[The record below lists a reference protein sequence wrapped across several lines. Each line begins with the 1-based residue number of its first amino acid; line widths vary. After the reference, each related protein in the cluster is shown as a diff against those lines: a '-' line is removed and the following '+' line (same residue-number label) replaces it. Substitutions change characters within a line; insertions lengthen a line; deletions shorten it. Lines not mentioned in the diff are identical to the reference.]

1 MLAYN
6 LSPSFNWDTTGMT
19 DEEMRDFPAELG
31 SLGYVFN
38 FITYGGHQIDGLAA
52 EEFTTALREDGMLA
66 LARLQ
71 RKLRLV
77 ESPYRTP
84 QTLVGGP
91 RGDAALAA
99 ASGLTA
105 TTKAMGAGSTQVQHL
120 VQTEVP
126 PRVLAGWLERWAEHH
141 RIGFEPQVSLRPH
154 TAGSEVLELVVTN
167 PDGERLANIVF
178 TTIADRRG
186 RTILSVR
193 DQNTFDTALRRKRLM
208 TLMHLFLVHRYRAAS
223 VHYLTPTPDNRAQ
236 SERMQQIGL
245 FEAVKD
251 EVGEIIV
258 AEVASG
264 TVRELVAAD
273 SEARE
278 RLIVKGT

>member
-1 MLAYN
+1 
-6 LSPSFNWDTTGMT
+6 
-19 DEEMRDFPAELG
+19 MRAFPDELG
-31 SLGYVFN
+31 RLGYVFN
-38 FITYGGHQIDGLAA
+38 FITYGGHQIDGVAA
-52 EEFTTALREDGMLA
+52 EEFTTALRDDGMLA

-126 PRVLAGWLERWAEHH
+126 PRVLAGWLARWSEHH
-141 RIGFEPQVSLRPH
+141 EIGFAPQVSLRPH
-154 TAGSEVLELVVTN
+154 TAGSEVLELVVSD
-167 PDGERLANIVF
+167 PEGERLANIVF

-193 DQNTFDTALRRKRLM
+193 DQNTFDPALRRKRLV
-208 TLMHLFLVHRYRAAS
+208 TLMHVFLVHRYRAAS
-223 VHYLTPTPDNRAQ
+223 VHYLTPTDDNRAQ
-236 SERMQQIGL
+236 AERMRQIGL

-258 AEVASG
+258 ADVAG
-264 TVRELVAAD
+264 RTVRDLAAPD

-278 RLIVKGT
+278 RLTVKGT